1 MNKTVAQ
8 LCDELT
14 QLCHQGYAQVPV
26 TLSIGKNN
34 YGIGIDKVVNYFLK
48 EHIRSLGG
56 IYEYCEE
63 QKR

>member
-34 YGIGIDKVVNYFLK
+34 YGIGVKLINKTAHIHPVPHK
-48 EHIRSLGG
+48 E
-56 IYEYCEE
+56 
-63 QKR
+63 KKKK

>member
-26 TLSIGKNN
+26 TLSIGDKH
-34 YGIGIDKVVNYFLK
+34 YGIDVKLINKTAHIHPIPHK
-48 EHIRSLGG
+48 E
-56 IYEYCEE
+56 
-63 QKR
+63 KKKK

>member
-34 YGIGIDKVVNYFLK
+34 YGIGIKLVNKTAHIHPVPCK
-48 EHIRSLGG
+48 EKIRNDF
-56 IYEYCEE
+56 
-63 QKR
+63 